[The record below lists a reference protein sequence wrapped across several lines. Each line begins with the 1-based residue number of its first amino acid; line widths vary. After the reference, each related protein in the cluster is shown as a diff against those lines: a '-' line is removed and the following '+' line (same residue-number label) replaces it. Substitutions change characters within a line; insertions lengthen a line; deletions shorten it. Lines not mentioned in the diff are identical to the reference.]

1 MDLLLHAI
9 HLTHLNADA
18 FKTSLKNPRSRP
30 DQANAETKK
39 VRKVEKPVV
48 SAYSGNSS
56 GGLGKFKPPRAT
68 LASKKLE
75 IARAYGLETLPGQ

>member
-1 MDLLLHAI
+1 M
-9 HLTHLNADA
+9 
-18 FKTSLKNPRSRP
+18 
-30 DQANAETKK
+30 
-39 VRKVEKPVV
+39 RKVEKPVV
-48 SAYSGNSS
+48 SAYTGNSS